1 AAMNLKK
8 LARWLGRFRLPF
20 SLLSLFCFF
29 LYEKPSSR
37 FRENWVFLQ
46 AEGNFFSKKFPSRAL
61 SSKNFIL
68 CLYLSSGNNTAK
80 GNNSIGIGVQGIK
93 SARERGFLFS
103 KRKPLSLAYYTRS
116 VTPAPAG

>member
-46 AEGNFFSKKFPSRAL
+46 AEKKLELIKLLLFIT
-61 SSKNFIL
+61 SSQLYFIL
-68 CLYLSSGNNTAK
+68 KLLAC
-80 GNNSIGIGVQGIK
+80 
-93 SARERGFLFS
+93 FLFS
-103 KRKPLSLAYYTRS
+103 KG
-116 VTPAPAG
+116 V